1 MSHHVLQQ
9 GKIFSLVETVGHV
22 MIHECPSL
30 TFFGSNR
37 GQDRGGVVERE
48 DPFMQLLQ
56 ANKARMNGKDMM
68 GVQLQLPGAFCLDLA
83 DALRFVRPKWNKTL
97 LTPGDIATS
106 ISLYKGSYIGSF
118 ILTQFI
124 WTSGISLRSRF
135 LRYDQSFCPDQKSV
149 LRTEK
154 LERHEKAQKTV
165 SVRLTREFLLTWL
178 WHPAFIW
185 WNGPLL
191 MHLWPGMPGMGGNTP
206 IGMAMGG
213 HMTEQMEDQIRNMMQ
228 QVLMPFQDQVM
239 SKLCSVEENLHRQLD
254 GVLATHDAIYIY
266 IHAVFGLYIHMGI
279 CDWISCISARVFMRY
294 IASEN
299 VNPRLMS
306 TPGCPIQVSR
316 YSPTSDQL
324 LTDCI
329 GFAALWGS
337 QEAIAQRMD
346 FSQVAILQTVNACQV
361 LLHKLD
367 SSQDVCQMENTGEM
381 VWQVLFREMFL

>member
-1 MSHHVLQQ
+1 MKRHKRRFRYGSRVNSCWRDCGTQRSFGETGPFWCTFDQVCPAWVATPQSVWRWEDTWLSRWRIRLGIWCSKCLCHS
-9 GKIFSLVETVGHV
+9 KI
-22 MIHECPSL
+22 
-30 TFFGSNR
+30 
-37 GQDRGGVVERE
+37 
-48 DPFMQLLQ
+48 
-56 ANKARMNGKDMM
+56 
-68 GVQLQLPGAFCLDLA
+68 
-83 DALRFVRPKWNKTL
+83 KWC
-97 LTPGDIATS
+97 
-106 ISLYKGSYIGSF
+106 
-118 ILTQFI
+118 
-124 WTSGISLRSRF
+124 
-135 LRYDQSFCPDQKSV
+135 QSFAALKRICI
-149 LRTEK
+149 
-154 LERHEKAQKTV
+154 V
-165 SVRLTREFLLTWL
+165 SWMVSWQ
-178 WHPAFIW
+178 P
-185 WNGPLL
+185 
-191 MHLWPGMPGMGGNTP
+191 
-206 IGMAMGG
+206 
-213 HMTEQMEDQIRNMMQ
+213 MM
-228 QVLMPFQDQVM
+228 L
-239 SKLCSVEENLHRQLD
+239 
-254 GVLATHDAIYIY
+254 YIY